1 MDAGQCRRALPFGVH
16 VIHPPIPIRPA
27 MPLHSPVL
35 NAIAKA
41 MLLTAL
47 AAIGSLAASAFILR
61 KSPLRA
67 IV

>member
-1 MDAGQCRRALPFGVH
+1 
-16 VIHPPIPIRPA
+16 
-27 MPLHSPVL
+27 LHSLGL

-41 MLLTAL
+41 LLLTAVT
-47 AAIGSLAASAFILR
+47 AIGSFVASAWILR

>member
-1 MDAGQCRRALPFGVH
+1 MYKRQ
-16 VIHPPIPIRPA
+16 HPPVLIGAAIL
-27 MPLHSPVL
+27 LHTLAL

-41 MLLTAL
+41 LLLTVV
-47 AAIGSLAASAFILR
+47 AAIGSFAASAFVLR